1 MTRPRSEDARAYERK
16 KADAGRRSA
25 QASRAGRDIGSIP
38 AVVDPARR
46 RKADAS
52 LILFCETYFPAKFAL
67 AWSDDHRRIIAQMQ
81 TAIETGGWFALAMP
95 RGSGKTTLCL
105 VATIWALLTGRHAF
119 VMVICSGEDHATALV
134 TNMKVELQ
142 TNDLLLEDYPEV
154 IYPIRCLEG
163 EARRASGQ
171 LHHGKRT
178 LIGWKADEIILPAV
192 PGSPASGA
200 VVRVAGITGHI
211 RGANHARPDGVTIRP
226 TLAIVDD
233 PQTDESAKSPTQTA
247 NRLATIR
254 GAIAG
259 LAGPDK
265 RITILIP
272 CTVIQEDD
280 LADQLLDRRRNPEWH
295 GERTQ
300 MVYKFPT
307 SERLWVQYAELR
319 EESMRNG
326 GDGEEATEFYRKHR
340 KAMDEGAEV
349 AWPARFRPPSEISGL
364 QCAMNLKLADERT
377 FFAEYQ
383 NQPMPEVD
391 ADDLAIMTAAEIA
404 AKTNSHKRGLI
415 PIGCSHLTAMI
426 DVQKRVLYYAVVAW
440 SDDFTGAIIDY
451 GSWPDQKLRHFSL
464 RTVKRTLA
472 RARPGA
478 GLEAQIYHGLEQLTA
493 EIVPKAWKTDDGA
506 ELRIARCLID
516 ANWGD
521 STDVVYQFCRQSEHA
536 AIVMPSHGQGITAS
550 SKSMVDRKR
559 QRGDRMGLHWLIPAN
574 TNRRGVRHVLYD
586 TNFWKSLLHKRL
598 AVPMGD
604 PGCLSLYG
612 KRASEHRMIAE
623 HLTAEYRVRTE
634 GRGRQVDEWKLRPGL
649 DNHLL
654 DCVTGTAVAAS
665 MLGAKVAGLG
675 DGATGT
681 RKRRRIKLS
690 ERRARHGNS
699 AA

>member
-1 MTRPRSEDARAYERK
+1 
-16 KADAGRRSA
+16 
-25 QASRAGRDIGSIP
+25 
-38 AVVDPARR
+38 VVDPARR
-46 RKADAS
+46 RAADRS

-134 TNMKVELQ
+134 TNMKIELQ

-178 LIGWKADEIILPAV
+178 LIGWKADEIILPTV

-200 VVRVAGITGHI
+200 LVRVAGITGHI

-300 MVYKFPT
+300 MVYKFPR
-307 SERLWVQYAELR
+307 SERLWEQYAELR

-326 GDGEEATEFYRKHR
+326 GDGE
-340 KAMDEGAEV
+340 
-349 AWPARFRPPSEISGL
+349 RPPSSTASTARPWTRAPRWPGRRGSGL
-364 QCAMNLKLADERT
+364 
-377 FFAEYQ
+377 
-383 NQPMPEVD
+383 
-391 ADDLAIMTAAEIA
+391 
-404 AKTNSHKRGLI
+404 
-415 PIGCSHLTAMI
+415 
-426 DVQKRVLYYAVVAW
+426 
-440 SDDFTGAIIDY
+440 
-451 GSWPDQKLRHFSL
+451 
-464 RTVKRTLA
+464 
-472 RARPGA
+472 RARSPA
-478 GLEAQIYHGLEQLTA
+478 CS
-493 EIVPKAWKTDDGA
+493 
-506 ELRIARCLID
+506 AR
-516 ANWGD
+516 
-521 STDVVYQFCRQSEHA
+521 
-536 AIVMPSHGQGITAS
+536 
-550 SKSMVDRKR
+550 
-559 QRGDRMGLHWLIPAN
+559 
-574 TNRRGVRHVLYD
+574 
-586 TNFWKSLLHKRL
+586 
-598 AVPMGD
+598 
-604 PGCLSLYG
+604 
-612 KRASEHRMIAE
+612 
-623 HLTAEYRVRTE
+623 
-634 GRGRQVDEWKLRPGL
+634 
-649 DNHLL
+649 
-654 DCVTGTAVAAS
+654 
-665 MLGAKVAGLG
+665 
-675 DGATGT
+675 
-681 RKRRRIKLS
+681 
-690 ERRARHGNS
+690 
-699 AA
+699 

>member
-1 MTRPRSEDARAYERK
+1 
-16 KADAGRRSA
+16 
-25 QASRAGRDIGSIP
+25 
-38 AVVDPARR
+38 
-46 RKADAS
+46 
-52 LILFCETYFPAKFAL
+52 
-67 AWSDDHRRIIAQMQ
+67 
-81 TAIETGGWFALAMP
+81 
-95 RGSGKTTLCL
+95 
-105 VATIWALLTGRHAF
+105 
-119 VMVICSGEDHATALV
+119 MVICSGEDHATALV
-134 TNMKVELQ
+134 TNMKIELQ

-178 LIGWKADEIILPAV
+178 LIGWKADEIILPTV

-451 GSWPDQKLRHFSL
+451 GS
-464 RTVKRTLA
+464 LA
-472 RARPGA
+472 RSEAPPLLAPDRETHARAGQARRRARGADLPRARAAHGGDRPQSLEDRRRSGAADRPVPDRCELGRLDRCGLPVLPAERARGDRHAVARPGHHR
-478 GLEAQIYHGLEQLTA
+478 LIE
-493 EIVPKAWKTDDGA
+493 VDGRPQA
-506 ELRIARCLID
+506 PARRPD
-516 ANWGD
+516 GSA
-521 STDVVYQFCRQSEHA
+521 
-536 AIVMPSHGQGITAS
+536 
-550 SKSMVDRKR
+550 
-559 QRGDRMGLHWLIPAN
+559 
-574 TNRRGVRHVLYD
+574 
-586 TNFWKSLLHKRL
+586 L
-598 AVPMGD
+598 AD
-604 PGCLSLYG
+604 PGQHQPARRTA
-612 KRASEHRMIAE
+612 RA
-623 HLTAEYRVRTE
+623 
-634 GRGRQVDEWKLRPGL
+634 LR
-649 DNHLL
+649 HQLL
-654 DCVTGTAVAAS
+654 EVAAAQAAG
-665 MLGAKVAGLG
+665 GA
-675 DGATGT
+675 DG
-681 RKRRRIKLS
+681 
-690 ERRARHGNS
+690 
-699 AA
+699 